1 MIRVV
6 LDTNVIVSA
15 CLNQD
20 GLPFLILKLAL
31 AKAVLLWRKFFARHD
46 DCARRAG
53 RRQEWRRGTHECVR
67 HDLRRRR
74 TGRLCASTSILAEYE
89 SVFVQCAMAAN
100 GDCDR
105 RSA

>member
-1 MIRVV
+1 MIQVV

-15 CLNQD
+15 YLNQD

-31 AKAVLLWRKFFARHD
+31 AKAVLLSRKSFARHD

-74 TGRLCASTSILAEYE
+74 TASGPLTSDPDDSMFVECA
-89 SVFVQCAMAAN
+89 VAAKAHY
-100 GDCDR
+100 DCR
-105 RSA
+105 PA